1 LDLDEDLGIDSLNIN
16 TKSTPS
22 MAVVEPTKPSQ
33 LDLIPTTELIKDIN
47 IVYDEVSLNAEDLN
61 DFVITSES
69 DTVVSEPFVEE
80 REEQITLTFDMP
92 FNEPVDFV
100 EKEEA
105 LAETLPIQE
114 SPEPVAENIQPTIHQ
129 LTEEEK
135 QIIVKDEIEI
145 IPISETTN
153 TGEIRY
159 ALDDYELE
167 ESALNKKIS
176 DPEAEVVEDFDIVL
190 KQEEDTVEVVKSPKI
205 SEEEI
210 DPLNTPISEL
220 LRSRADERR
229 KKMKLFNY
237 KFNNSKIDDIEKVP
251 AYKRQGLELE
261 DGQHSSENNNSR
273 TKLSLDDN
281 NDIQLRNNNSF
292 LHDNVD

>member
-1 LDLDEDLGIDSLNIN
+1 MPQTLQ
-16 TKSTPS
+16 K
-22 MAVVEPTKPSQ
+22 K
-33 LDLIPTTELIKDIN
+33 KDIN

-69 DTVVSEPFVEE
+69 DTVVSEPFVEG

-105 LAETLPIQE
+105 LPILG

-167 ESALNKKIS
+167 ESAINKNVS